1 MNIENSYNSSQHGD
15 TMLYLSI
22 TFIGFLQQDDAIFR
36 HLRSLEILPASDALS
51 IILKYLLL
59 LSLSFYGKQIK
70 R

>member
-15 TMLYLSI
+15 TMLYLLI
-22 TFIGFLQQDDAIFR
+22 TFIGFLQQDDAIFC

-51 IILKYLLL
+51 IILTYLLL